1 MRYHK
6 SSQRGSGM
14 LHTTTFNEFV
24 RLNHGELRS
33 MVGSICKKYEVRSID
48 DVVQDVCIHLYTH
61 NIIEK
66 YDPSYRGQN
75 KTAKIST
82 YLYPILRNIVRSRRR
97 CSDYKYY
104 KSRWVPYDC
113 PHGTGNFEEYTSS
126 SCIEDDDI
134 DLAMRYEQ
142 LDANYKNV
150 MSQDSISKNPDELKE
165 DLDSFGRY
173 LEKKNKKFSLKRR
186 RDKSKNRNGCSLT
199 EIYFMFREGQNI
211 HEIAQYYGV
220 SDTFILNLKKIIRN
234 EMKKYGLNWKFPK
247 KKRRHG
253 RNKVSSL

>member
-14 LHTTTFNEFV
+14 LHTATFNEFV

-33 MVGSICKKYEVRSID
+33 MVASICKKYEVMSID
-48 DVVQDVCIHLYTH
+48 DVIQDIYIHLYTH

-66 YDPSYRGQN
+66 YDPSYRGRG

-82 YLYPILRNIVRSRRR
+82 YLYPILQNIVRSRRKY
-97 CSDYKYY
+97 SDFRYY
-104 KSRWVPYDC
+104 KCRWIPYDL
-113 PHGTGNFEEYTSS
+113 PDTYT
-126 SCIEDDDI
+126 CTPCYEEDDV
-134 DLAMRYEQ
+134 DLALRYEQ
-142 LDANYKNV
+142 VDTNYKNI
-150 MSQDSISKNPDELKE
+150 MSQDSMSKNPDKLRD

-173 LEKKNKKFSLKRR
+173 LEKRNKKFLLKRR

-199 EIYFMFREGQNI
+199 EIYFMFREGFNI

-220 SDTFILNLKKIIRN
+220 SDTFILNLKKIIRS
-234 EMKKYGLNWKFPK
+234 EMKKYGLNWKFPTK

-253 RNKVSSL
+253 RNKVSAV